1 MEDEELLFEQE
12 TSEEIQEEYSENESE
27 SSEAEETSE
36 VPESGDDLTLDYD
49 RLESAI
55 MSDEFTLDSDL
66 NDLFLTDVL
75 LMLIVFI
82 LHIFLHSI
90 TFVETCLNNA
100 SICSN
105 LCDVR

>member
-82 LHIFLHSI
+82 LAIVF
-90 TFVETCLNNA
+90 A
-100 SICSN
+100 SKEG
-105 LCDVR
+105 